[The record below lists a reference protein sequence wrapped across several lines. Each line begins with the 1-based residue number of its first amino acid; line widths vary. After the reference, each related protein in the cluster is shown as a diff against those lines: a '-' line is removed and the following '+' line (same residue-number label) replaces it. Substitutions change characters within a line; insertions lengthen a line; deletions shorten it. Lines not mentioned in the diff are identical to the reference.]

1 MKSMS
6 DIAVSAQILHEK
18 GFNCAQ
24 SLLAAF
30 APSLGIET
38 GTALKLAS
46 AFGGGMAARGDT
58 CGVISGGLMVIGLKF
73 GQASV
78 EDKAAREKCNR
89 LGREFLKQ
97 FEAEFGATACRDLIK
112 CNIGTPE
119 GAKLVKEKG
128 LREGLCSKLVYRGA
142 EILSALIEQI

>member
-1 MKSMS
+1 MS
-6 DIAVSAQILHEK
+6 DTAASAQSLHEQ

-24 SLLAAF
+24 SILGAF

-38 GTALKLAS
+38 GIAFKLAS
-46 AFGGGMAARGDT
+46 AFGGGMAARGDS

-73 GQASV
+73 GQTSA
-78 EDKAAREKCNR
+78 ENKAAREKCNR
-89 LGREFLKQ
+89 LGREYIKQ

-128 LREGLCSKLVYRGA
+128 LREGLCSNLVYSGTQM
-142 EILSALIEQI
+142 LSALIEQA